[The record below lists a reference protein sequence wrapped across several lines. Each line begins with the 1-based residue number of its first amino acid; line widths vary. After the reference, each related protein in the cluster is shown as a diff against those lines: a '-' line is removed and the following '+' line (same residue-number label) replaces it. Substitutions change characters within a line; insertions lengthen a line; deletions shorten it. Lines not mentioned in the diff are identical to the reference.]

1 VTEVG
6 RTSAELAL
14 TLPGRAD
21 AGLRLAWGAATDVGL
36 KRKLNEDSYIAESP
50 VFAVADGMGG
60 HSAGDVASA
69 AVVTRLAEALGP
81 DFVEPSVIEL
91 ALHDATDDIARAA
104 ADLPL
109 GVGTTVTGAALT
121 LHDGEPYWVVF
132 NVGDSR
138 VYAWGAVGVPDSGA
152 SESDAAESGGELPAG
167 LVQITV
173 DHSVVQELVAAG
185 LIRPEDAES
194 HPESNVITRAV
205 GFNAEPRIDF
215 WAVPAR
221 AGLRLLLC
229 SDGLSKE
236 LDDRAIGGILG
247 SGLSPVDAAEALVAA
262 AVQSGGR
269 DNVTTVV
276 VDVVASDGEFEMEDT
291 APRSRRTR
299 PE

>member
-138 VYAWGAVGVPDSGA
+138 VYAWGDVGVPDSG
-152 SESDAAESGGELPAG
+152 AAESGGELPAG

-291 APRSRRTR
+291 APRSRRAR

>member
-1 VTEVG
+1 MTEVG

-291 APRSRRTR
+291 APRSRRAR

>member
-236 LDDRAIGGILG
+236 LDDRAIGGIFG

>member
-1 VTEVG
+1 MTEVG

-152 SESDAAESGGELPAG
+152 SESGAAESGGELPAG

-291 APRSRRTR
+291 APRSRRAR

>member
-1 VTEVG
+1 MTEVG

>member
-152 SESDAAESGGELPAG
+152 SESGAAESGGELPAG

-291 APRSRRTR
+291 APRSRRAR